1 MKTNYSTVLVNA
13 TEALRGHYGRK
24 TISDETIEVVVKSVI
39 ADVVEPALPK
49 PTVEQREGPG
59 WSEPFRF
66 RLVSADG
73 KRETNWVGYTDIAYL
88 DGWAVATDYYLGDG
102 TKLEPMRA
110 DEMLAAT
117 ATGTCTDKQKGSAA

>member
-1 MKTNYSTVLVNA
+1 MKTKMIEELRQAVAPESGVAQAHLVLVIGSIVSSY
-13 TEALRGHYGRK
+13 L
-24 TISDETIEVVVKSVI
+24 DELL
-39 ADVVEPALPK
+39 LPK

-59 WSEPFRF
+59 WSEPFQF

-117 ATGTCTDKQKGSAA
+117 AWGTCTDKQKGSAA